1 MATYHLTA
9 PLTDRDVEQLNTG
22 DVVYIS
28 GKAFTCR
35 SRLHRWVLDEENPI
49 PEETKDRDVLIHVG
63 PIVLKEDEGWR
74 LVSFMPT
81 SSIRFEKWGARSV
94 DEWGLHMIIGKTTM
108 GEETMAMMR
117 EKKCVHVSPQ
127 CVSPNFWIDSI
138 KIEDVRLFKELGSI
152 EATWLMELD
161 ELGPFVVDIDC
172 KGNNLYKDHESE
184 VDRRREAAL
193 RKLGIDP
200 DFKYT
205 KLY

>member
-63 PIVLKEDEGWR
+63 PIVLKEGEGWR

-81 SSIRFEKWGARSV
+81 SSIRFKKWGARSV

-152 EATWLMELD
+152 EATWLMELN